1 MTHPTG
7 SITQAVIVET
17 EVHFTLHE
25 LGRASGAAVDLLES
39 LVHEGVLAPL
49 GEGPGQWRFAGT
61 DLLRARKATRL
72 VRDLE
77 LNAAATALVL
87 DLFDQIDALRSQLRH
102 LQPQRT

>member
-1 MTHPTG
+1 MSNLTG
-7 SITQAVIVET
+7 SITHAVIVET

-25 LGRASGAAVDLLES
+25 LGRASGAAVELLES

-49 GEGPGQWRFAGT
+49 GESPEHWRFEGI
-61 DLLRARKATRL
+61 DLLRARKANRL

-77 LNAAATALVL
+77 LNAAAAALVL
-87 DLFDQIDALRSQLRH
+87 DLFDQIDGLRSQLRH